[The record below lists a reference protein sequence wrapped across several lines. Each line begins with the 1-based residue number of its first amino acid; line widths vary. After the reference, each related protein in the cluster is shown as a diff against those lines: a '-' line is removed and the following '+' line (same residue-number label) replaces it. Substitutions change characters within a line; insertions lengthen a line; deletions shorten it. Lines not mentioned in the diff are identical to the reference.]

1 MRGEEGASR
10 EERRG
15 RKSEGYRR
23 GHAKYHT
30 GTLLYS
36 IVGILSGF
44 FTFGYCLFLMIKY
57 HDTIVFVSL

>member
-36 IVGILSGF
+36 IVDILSGF
-44 FTFGYCLFLMIKY
+44 LHLG
-57 HDTIVFVSL
+57 IVYFS